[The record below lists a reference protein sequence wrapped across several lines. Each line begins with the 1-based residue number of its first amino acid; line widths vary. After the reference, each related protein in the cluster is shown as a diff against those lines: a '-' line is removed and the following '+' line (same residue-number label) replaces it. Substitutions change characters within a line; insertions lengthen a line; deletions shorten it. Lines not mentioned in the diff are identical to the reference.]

1 MTINGAAVGSD
12 QQLSVLD
19 PATGRPFAECP
30 DCSEA
35 QLDQAVR
42 AAKAALPTWQGDG
55 DARRAAL
62 LKCADA
68 IEAQAQAIAPVLT
81 QEQGKPLAK
90 ALEELYGAALWFRST
105 AALPLEDQLLRE
117 DENFRVELRRRPL
130 GVVAG
135 ITPWN
140 FPVLLAVWKIAP
152 ALLAGNTFILKPS
165 PYTPLSSLA
174 LGELSGALPPGVF
187 NVVSGGDQ
195 LGRWLSAHPECGRSP
210 SPAPWRPVSTSRPP
224 RRRI

>member
-1 MTINGAAVGSD
+1 MSQFTMTINGAAVGSD

-174 LGELSGALPPGVF
+174 LGEALREALPPGVF

-195 LGRWLSAHPECGRSP
+195 LGR
-210 SPAPWRPVSTSRPP
+210 
-224 RRRI
+224 

>member
-1 MTINGAAVGSD
+1 M
-12 QQLSVLD
+12 
-19 PATGRPFAECP
+19 
-30 DCSEA
+30 
-35 QLDQAVR
+35 R

-140 FPVLLAVWKIAP
+140 FPVLLAVWKIARRSSRETP
-152 ALLAGNTFILKPS
+152 LSWKPS
-165 PYTPLSSLA
+165 PYTPLSASP
-174 LGELSGALPPGVF
+174 GRGSREALPPGALTW
-187 NVVSGGDQ
+187 SP
-195 LGRWLSAHPECGRSP
+195 GRSAGALAKLLIPRCGRSP

-224 RRRI
+224 RRWI